1 MCYSSTQQAPT
12 VVGRLDGKQ
21 IVNYLFK
28 IRHQLFLGDIPDI
41 IHLFITLESS
51 YSPLLKHF

>member
-51 YSPLLKHF
+51 YSPLL